1 MIDEGTMREEFSDLT
16 LLKGD
21 RVMAG
26 AYISYEMV
34 VNERITREPLGTV
47 DEFSVEVENFG
58 LAEPIDLNE

>member
-1 MIDEGTMREEFSDLT
+1 MREEFSDLT

-47 DEFSVEVENFG
+47 NEFDVEVQQFG
-58 LAEPIDLNE
+58 MTEPVIDLSS